1 MKQQLVNVGKS
12 LLGIAVTLA
21 VVGAIALAA
30 LGGHADH
37 AITEDRAG
45 PVERKALAER
55 QAIVVNAGHE
65 REAVVRFRAQEPGAA
80 AWPGGVD
87 PSEE

>member
-12 LLGIAVTLA
+12 LLGTVVTLA

-37 AITEDRAG
+37 AVTDDRAG

-55 QAIVVNAGHE
+55 QAIVVSAGPQQE
-65 REAVVRFRAQEPGAA
+65 TVVRFRAQEPGAA
-80 AWPGGVD
+80 WPGGVD
-87 PSEE
+87 PNEE